1 MWSSSKWLLRANEAS
16 AAETAASG
24 SEKVPLLRTDSFDQ
38 KLEKTIESQKREVIL
53 AKRHRVLI
61 LARILLA
68 LPGPAFLVFSVFHH
82 FEITTVTEGW
92 ALSAPITQIE
102 TGRNFALAVG
112 LTTAPLW
119 ILSLLIA
126 QIENAVQK
134 FANGSRVCVKRQAKL
149 VELEKSGSGR
159 LLEADLPEN
168 PAQKFANGS
177 RVYVKSGE
185 KGEKTS
191 IGYVKEYDEKKQVY
205 TVESFGNVKVYDAKK
220 KQKPYT
226 VELEK
231 IGSGTLV
238 EAEEADIAKNP
249 AQKFAKGSRVCVK
262 SREKTSDVEREEK
275 TRFGYVKDYDEK
287 KQVYTVKLD
296 TTDDNFG
303 EAELELEKIGS
314 GTLVEAEE
322 ADVSKNPAQKLA
334 NGSRVRVKSGE
345 KTSLG
350 YVREYD
356 EKKQEYKL
364 EQIECGEG
372 SMRDATPV
380 ISCER
385 LVRLWNYFLSLWEW
399 DRRIW
404 TRPKA
409 FEAALFFG
417 CVYGYAILYLP
428 FGALFFFVLFAP
440 FVIALLSYMVTK
452 IVQSIID
459 YQYNQ
464 KAEYHTFVNLQAI
477 RLSIVT
483 IFGICLT
490 VYALSAMSRVSIPS
504 NLVGPF
510 VELSLTGITCTDR
523 DAFWTAFEASAVS
536 CDARPS
542 GCGYNASLESFNAT
556 CHARPN
562 CGYVSFES
570 LCQAVQYAPM
580 VQAEGV
586 DLVKVLLF
594 NWLGWLLGSLFVFG
608 TGRASLNNGYAHLLS
623 KHMLVAMVLGL
634 GQFMSACYSLVRLLT
649 LVPMLRL
656 PRPAAYFDEK
666 GLMYWELPFFCY
678 GNTCTYY
685 DFNCTIQVHVLIA
698 LALNF
703 DFLKKYATAIGAGDQ
718 AAIGK
723 LKEKMKEEGEWSD
736 AAPYFYFLSRQ
747 VVLGCK
753 TRSLEP
759 MQNLR
764 DVDHLKKK
772 KIKLIDAFRQAEKEA
787 LLAKASAVLRVE
799 GAGAYDHVQGEYRVD
814 VAAGLKDGVPC
825 YVKVGDPSVAYGNAQ
840 ASSMIMRRDGK
851 WWIASS
857 VSNQPPSMLYSVA
870 STGDKPP
877 PTGWGRDGC
886 VPLPTGFFA
895 PSADKMEL
903 MPSIVPLVLR
913 VEGPCDYDHVQGEYR
928 VDVAAGLK
936 DGVPCYV
943 KVGDPSVAYGNA
955 QASSMIMRRDG
966 KWWIA
971 SSVSNQPPSM
981 LYSVA
986 STGDKPPPT
995 GWGRD
1000 GCVPLPTG
1008 FFAPSADKKP
1018 LMPSIVLLEDRAVA
1032 SAPIASGSPVPS
1044 AAAEKEDDGIEFVQI
1059 DDILFISHR
1068 WEEPGRPDVDGKQ
1081 LQAIQEYLREHHKI
1095 KWVWFDYSS
1104 MPQKIGGIDTRT
1116 REEKA
1121 EFELMLAAISD
1132 LYLTAQVLILLDGS
1146 YASRFWTL
1154 TEAWCSM
1161 QTATKDGLENSISST
1176 EDADFTGS
1184 DVKVGSRCTIKCIH
1198 NAAKDTTSKGLVN
1211 LVSTQT
1217 PEGMHGIL
1225 EKPDVNVTNAK
1236 DKEAILPKIL
1246 KTDMHVKEG
1255 FLNNFDFEK
1264 TKNEKNGLTP
1274 KSEPEAAEPFSRA
1287 RFRSKMAQVAPATAA
1302 APAASN
1308 QVAPSVSTE
1317 VTPYDE
1323 P

>member
-895 PSADKMEL
+895 PSADK
-903 MPSIVPLVLR
+903 
-913 VEGPCDYDHVQGEYR
+913 
-928 VDVAAGLK
+928 
-936 DGVPCYV
+936 
-943 KVGDPSVAYGNA
+943 
-955 QASSMIMRRDG
+955 
-966 KWWIA
+966 
-971 SSVSNQPPSM
+971 
-981 LYSVA
+981 
-986 STGDKPPPT
+986 
-995 GWGRD
+995 
-1000 GCVPLPTG
+1000 
-1008 FFAPSADKKP
+1008 KP

-1161 QTATKDGLENSISST
+1161 QTATKDGLQKSISKP

-1184 DVKVGSRCTIKCIH
+1184 DVKVGPRCTIKCIH
-1198 NAAKDTTSKGLVN
+1198 NAAKETTSKGLVN

>member
-1 MWSSSKWLLRANEAS
+1 
-16 AAETAASG
+16 
-24 SEKVPLLRTDSFDQ
+24 
-38 KLEKTIESQKREVIL
+38 
-53 AKRHRVLI
+53 
-61 LARILLA
+61 
-68 LPGPAFLVFSVFHH
+68 
-82 FEITTVTEGW
+82 
-92 ALSAPITQIE
+92 
-102 TGRNFALAVG
+102 
-112 LTTAPLW
+112 
-119 ILSLLIA
+119 
-126 QIENAVQK
+126 
-134 FANGSRVCVKRQAKL
+134 
-149 VELEKSGSGR
+149 
-159 LLEADLPEN
+159 
-168 PAQKFANGS
+168 
-177 RVYVKSGE
+177 
-185 KGEKTS
+185 
-191 IGYVKEYDEKKQVY
+191 
-205 TVESFGNVKVYDAKK
+205 
-220 KQKPYT
+220 
-226 VELEK
+226 
-231 IGSGTLV
+231 
-238 EAEEADIAKNP
+238 
-249 AQKFAKGSRVCVK
+249 
-262 SREKTSDVEREEK
+262 
-275 TRFGYVKDYDEK
+275 
-287 KQVYTVKLD
+287 
-296 TTDDNFG
+296 
-303 EAELELEKIGS
+303 
-314 GTLVEAEE
+314 
-322 ADVSKNPAQKLA
+322 
-334 NGSRVRVKSGE
+334 
-345 KTSLG
+345 
-350 YVREYD
+350 
-356 EKKQEYKL
+356 
-364 EQIECGEG
+364 
-372 SMRDATPV
+372 
-380 ISCER
+380 
-385 LVRLWNYFLSLWEW
+385 
-399 DRRIW
+399 
-404 TRPKA
+404 
-409 FEAALFFG
+409 
-417 CVYGYAILYLP
+417 
-428 FGALFFFVLFAP
+428 
-440 FVIALLSYMVTK
+440 MVTK

-799 GAGAYDHVQGEYRVD
+799 G
-814 VAAGLKDGVPC
+814 
-825 YVKVGDPSVAYGNAQ
+825 
-840 ASSMIMRRDGK
+840 
-851 WWIASS
+851 
-857 VSNQPPSMLYSVA
+857 
-870 STGDKPP
+870 
-877 PTGWGRDGC
+877 
-886 VPLPTGFFA
+886 
-895 PSADKMEL
+895 
-903 MPSIVPLVLR
+903 
-913 VEGPCDYDHVQGEYR
+913 PCDYDHVQGEYR

-1161 QTATKDGLENSISST
+1161 QTATKDGLQKSISKP

-1184 DVKVGSRCTIKCIH
+1184 DVKVGPRCTIKCIH
-1198 NAAKDTTSKGLVN
+1198 NAAKETTSKGLVN